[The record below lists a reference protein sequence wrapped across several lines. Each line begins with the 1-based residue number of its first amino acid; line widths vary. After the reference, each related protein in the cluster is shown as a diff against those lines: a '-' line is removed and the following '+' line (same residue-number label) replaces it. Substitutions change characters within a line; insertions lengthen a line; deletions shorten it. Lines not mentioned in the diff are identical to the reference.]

1 MALNGKVATESAP
14 SSLNEETKGEY
25 RPPFGGSDESKVP
38 EDFIW
43 SEKFEASELL
53 PVLDVPTI
61 DLEKFMS
68 GDKSYVEEATRL
80 VDEACRQHGIFFVVN
95 HGVDMEMMGRVHDCM
110 NEFFTMPLDV
120 KQRAKRRVGES
131 YGYTNSFFGRFAN
144 NLPWKETF
152 SLRCVAAQNSSA
164 AHDYVLDT
172 LGSSFSH
179 HGKAYQECGIALN
192 QLGMKIVEL
201 LGLSLGVSREYFK
214 NFYEDNDSILRLNY
228 YPTCDKPEVVL
239 GTGPHTDP
247 TSVTL
252 LHQDPVSGL
261 QVCSNDQWYSIPP
274 NPEAFVIN
282 IGDTFTSLTNGIYKG
297 CIHRAVVNSM
307 NARKSLAFFL
317 CPSHDKVVRAPE
329 ELVEKSPPRKYPDY
343 KWPMLLEMT
352 QKRYRPDCNTLEAFK
367 TWVKDGKALDTGST
381 ITAPSA

>member
-1 MALNGKVATESAP
+1 MATESL
-14 SSLNEETKGEY
+14 SSAHSDLNQETKGEY
-25 RPPFGGSDESKVP
+25 RGTFAGPDESKVP
-38 EDFIW
+38 ESFVWPDDLKG
-43 SEKFEASELL
+43 SQEV
-53 PVLDVPTI
+53 PVLNVPHI
-61 DLEKFMS
+61 DLNKFLS
-68 GDKSYVEEATRL
+68 GNESDVEEVTRL
-80 VDEACRQHGIFFVVN
+80 VDEACRKHGFFVVVN
-95 HGVDMEMMGRVHDCM
+95 HGVDMKVMESLHECM
-110 NEFFTMPLDV
+110 SEFFSMPMDV
-120 KQRAKRRVGES
+120 KQRAHRKFGENF
-131 YGYTNSFFGRFAN
+131 GYAYSFFVRFSS
-144 NLPWKETF
+144 NLPWKETL
-152 SLRCVAAQNSSA
+152 SLPCVADGENSSSA
-164 AHDYVLDT
+164 YDYLIEK
-172 LGSSFSH
+172 LGPTFSH

-192 QLGMKIVEL
+192 ELGTKIVEL
-201 LGLSLGVSREYFK
+201 LGLSLGISREYFK
-214 NFYEDNDSILRLNY
+214 NFYKDNDSILRLNY

-247 TSVTL
+247 TSVTI

-367 TWVKDGKALDTGST
+367 TWVQEGKALDTGST